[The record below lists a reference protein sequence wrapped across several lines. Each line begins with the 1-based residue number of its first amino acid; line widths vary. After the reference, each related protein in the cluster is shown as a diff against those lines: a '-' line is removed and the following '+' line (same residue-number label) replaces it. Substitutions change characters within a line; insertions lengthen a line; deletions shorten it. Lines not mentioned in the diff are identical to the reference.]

1 MNDFLGHASGDRV
14 LTTIADRIRTS
25 IRPNDFAARLGGD
38 EFVILVGDCGS
49 EMEVAATAYR
59 LLGVIGEPIDF
70 AGQEVTHTAS
80 IGIVLSKP
88 GCEERDRTARMGRR
102 GPLCRQTSGTQPG
115 GRVRRGSAGIGQRAL
130 THGID
135 AARGHRG

>member
-38 EFVILVGDCGS
+38 EFVILVDDAES

-59 LLGVIGEPIDF
+59 ILDVIGEPIDF
-70 AGQEVTHTAS
+70 AGQEVSHTAS
-80 IGIVLSKP
+80 IGIVLVQA
-88 GCEERDRTARMGRR
+88 GREERDR
-102 GPLCRQTSGTQPG
+102 
-115 GRVRRGSAGIGQRAL
+115 
-130 THGID
+130 
-135 AARGHRG
+135 AARAGPTWRSTPPSGRDATRRSSSTRCCASRSASARAPS